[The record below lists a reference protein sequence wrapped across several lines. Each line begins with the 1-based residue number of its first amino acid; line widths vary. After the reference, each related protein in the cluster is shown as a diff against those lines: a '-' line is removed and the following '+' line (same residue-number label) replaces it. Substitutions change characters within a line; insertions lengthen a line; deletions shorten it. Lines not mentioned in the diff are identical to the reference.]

1 MKIMKNKRNVRMAW
15 HNTINVMSSA
25 ELRKRPLTMQ
35 IRAFAQRSKKKKYR
49 GSESPLY
56 AATCPL
62 IYVTRVFGLA
72 PYEFDDNQQIL
83 VPSDINII
91 YSIIWFCVNT
101 YIIYTVLLSV
111 IISPPVE
118 RHVLQF
124 TEMAKA
130 IFNYGVVIFEL
141 VLCLYTRKQIT
152 KIWNEIQEYDE
163 IICELGY
170 ARKEK
175 KTCIWIWSIIAFSAV
190 IWIAINQLGMYAFD
204 QSWIDNVLYM
214 ILYVNS
220 ATGVVKFSGL
230 VMLLGQRF
238 NQLIDISQRN
248 MLMTPTWLSGTPIIN
263 VKIIEH
269 LHNDMMVIAENLN
282 TIFSWSMMFWLG
294 NLCLHSVSDI
304 YFVMAWI
311 SAEHIY
317 WKLIRC
323 LLAWIFLFISQII
336 LLCYACHYTSSQANC
351 INYIIFRWK
360 RQQYM
365 RNKNM
370 EIETSFH
377 LLNRQLHFCA
387 AGCFN
392 INLPLL
398 RSIAA
403 SLTTYLVIL
412 LQFD

>member
-1 MKIMKNKRNVRMAW
+1 MVW
-15 HNTINVMSSA
+15 HNTVNVMSSA

-35 IRAFAQRSKKKKYR
+35 IRAFAERSKRKKYR
-49 GSESPLY
+49 GSESALY

-72 PYEFDDNQQIL
+72 PYKFDDNQIL

-91 YSIIWFCVNT
+91 YSIIWLCVNT
-101 YIIYTVLLSV
+101 YLVYVSLLNIVL
-111 IISPPVE
+111 SPPVE
-118 RHVLQF
+118 RHILQY

-130 IFNYGVVIFEL
+130 VFNYGVVVFEL
-141 VLCLYTRKQIT
+141 VLCLCTRKQIT
-152 KIWNEIQEYDE
+152 KIWNGIQEYDE
-163 IICELGY
+163 IIRELGY
-170 ARKEK
+170 ARKEN

-190 IWIAINQLGMYAFD
+190 LWIAINQLGMYAFD

-248 MLMTPTWLSGTPIIN
+248 MLMTPSWLIGTPIIN
-263 VKIIEH
+263 IKIIEH

-282 TIFSWSMMFWLG
+282 TVFSWSIMFWIG

-311 SAEHIY
+311 SDEHIY
-317 WKLIRC
+317 WKLINC
-323 LLAWIFLFISQII
+323 LLAWILLFISQII
-336 LLCYACHYTSSQANC
+336 LLCYSCHYTSSQ
-351 INYIIFRWK
+351 
-360 RQQYM
+360 
-365 RNKNM
+365 
-370 EIETSFH
+370 
-377 LLNRQLHFCA
+377 L
-387 AGCFN
+387 
-392 INLPLL
+392 
-398 RSIAA
+398 AA